1 MLTTTQGIVLHNIK
15 YADKKIIS
23 KIYTRDFGL
32 ISANINIGTGSKAKI
47 RSGSVQPLTQIE
59 CVVSLKENK
68 EIQQITEVKC
78 LFVYTDLQS
87 NFSKLCIAQFLNEVL
102 YKCIKEQAPN
112 DDLFDLICQ
121 TYQWLDKSVENFID
135 THIYFLFE
143 LTKHLGFYPVNNRD
157 KSNPYFDTMEGKF
170 SPTIK
175 SFPLGFDH
183 WQSELF
189 ADLFFHSI
197 LNQKKIN
204 RSERLALLDCLLH
217 YYKMQI
223 PGLIELKSYK
233 VMQEMVN
240 EMQ

>member
-1 MLTTTQGIVLHNIK
+1 MLHTTQGIVLHNIK

-23 KIYTRDFGL
+23 KIYTKDFGL
-32 ISANINIGTGSKAKI
+32 ISANVNVGNGPKSKIK
-47 RSGSVQPLTQIE
+47 SGVIQPLTQIE
-59 CVVSLKENK
+59 FVLSLKENK
-68 EIQQITEVKC
+68 DIQQLSEVKC

-102 YKCIKEQAPN
+102 YKCLKEQTPN
-112 DDLFDLICQ
+112 DDLFDLICH
-121 TYQWLDKSVENFID
+121 TYQWLDQTDEGYLD

-143 LTKHLGFYPVNNRD
+143 LTKHLGFYPTNNRD
-157 KSNPYFDTMEGKF
+157 KHLAYFDTLEGKF
-170 SPTIK
+170 QSSIK
-175 SFPLGFDH
+175 SFPLGFDF

-189 ADLFFHSI
+189 SNLFAYS
-197 LNQKKIN
+197 LSNQKKIN

-223 PGLIELKSYK
+223 PGLMDMKSYQ

-240 EMQ
+240 DL

>member
-1 MLTTTQGIVLHNIK
+1 MLHTTQGIVLHNIK

-23 KIYTRDFGL
+23 KIYTKDFGL
-32 ISANINIGTGSKAKI
+32 ISANINVGSGPKAKI
-47 RSGSVQPLTQIE
+47 KSGVIQPLTQIE
-59 CVVSLKENK
+59 FVLSLKENK
-68 EIQQITEVKC
+68 DIQQLSEVKC

-102 YKCIKEQAPN
+102 YKTLKEQTPN
-112 DDLFDLICQ
+112 DDLFDLICH
-121 TYQWLDKSVENFID
+121 TYQWLDQADEGYLD

-143 LTKHLGFYPVNNRD
+143 LTKHLGFYPTNNRD
-157 KSNPYFDTMEGKF
+157 KHLAYFDTLEGKF
-170 SPTIK
+170 QASIK
-175 SFPLGFDH
+175 SFPLGFDF

-189 ADLFFHSI
+189 SNLFSHS
-197 LNQKKIN
+197 LSNQKKIN

-223 PGLIELKSYK
+223 PGLMDMKSYQ

-240 EMQ
+240 DI

>member
-1 MLTTTQGIVLHNIK
+1 MLYTTQGVVLHNIK

-23 KIYTRDFGL
+23 KIYTKDFGL
-32 ISANINIGTGSKAKI
+32 ISANINIGNGPKAKI
-47 RSGSVQPLTQIE
+47 KSGVIQPLTQIE
-59 CVVSLKENK
+59 CVVSVKENK
-68 EIQQITEVKC
+68 EIQQLSEVKC

-102 YKCIKEQAPN
+102 YKCLKEQTPN
-112 DDLFDLICQ
+112 DDLFDLICH
-121 TYQWLDKSVENFID
+121 TYQWLDKADSGYLD

-143 LTKHLGFYPVNNRD
+143 LTKHLGFYPINNRD
-157 KSNPYFDTMEGKF
+157 KNAPYFDTLEGKF
-170 SPTIK
+170 QHSIK
-175 SFPLGFDH
+175 SFPLGFDF

-189 ADLFFHSI
+189 ADLFSHS
-197 LNQKKIN
+197 LSNQKKIN

-223 PGLIELKSYK
+223 SGLMEIKSYH

-240 EMQ
+240 DM

>member
-1 MLTTTQGIVLHNIK
+1 MLCTTQGIVLHNIK

-23 KIYTRDFGL
+23 KIYTKDFGL
-32 ISANINIGTGSKAKI
+32 ISANVNVGSGPKSKI
-47 RSGSVQPLTQIE
+47 KSGVIQPLTQIE
-59 CVVSLKENK
+59 FVLSLKENK
-68 EIQQITEVKC
+68 DIQQLSEVKC

-102 YKCIKEQAPN
+102 YKTLKEQTSN
-112 DDLFDLICQ
+112 DDLFDLICH
-121 TYQWLDKSVENFID
+121 TYQWLDQADEGYLD

-143 LTKHLGFYPVNNRD
+143 LTKHLGFYPANNRD
-157 KSNPYFDTMEGKF
+157 KYLAYFNTLEGKF
-170 SPTIK
+170 QSTIQ
-175 SFPLGFDH
+175 SFPLGFDF

-189 ADLFFHSI
+189 ANLFSYS
-197 LNQKKIN
+197 LSNQKKIT

-223 PGLIELKSYK
+223 PGLMDMKSYQ

-240 EMQ
+240 DM